1 MHGKSG
7 IGRILPKT
15 LDEVKPLKSRIV
27 LLSFAIFPLIPTP
40 LFRILTSPK
49 SEISVINF
57 LSVITL
63 KKIDQISGLII
74 LGIGVFYLSKTAKLA
89 IWKGKT
95 LGPGFFPL
103 LLGIALVALTV
114 LLLVKATLA
123 ARDPSLS
130 LPQRFFPSRSGLL
143 KLLYLIG
150 ALAVYVLT
158 LQPLGYLLS
167 TLLFLFALFLAWD
180 PKRPGLAVAV
190 AVGTVLGSYVFFDL
204 LLQVQ
209 LPKGLL
215 G

>member
-1 MHGKSG
+1 M
-7 IGRILPKT
+7 
-15 LDEVKPLKSRIV
+15 
-27 LLSFAIFPLIPTP
+27 
-40 LFRILTSPK
+40 
-49 SEISVINF
+49 
-57 LSVITL
+57 
-63 KKIDQISGLII
+63 KKIDQISGVII
-74 LGIGVFYLSKTAKLA
+74 LGIAVFYLSKTAKLA

-103 LLGIALVALTV
+103 LLGIALVGLTL

-123 ARDPSLS
+123 KRDPSLS
-130 LPQRFFPSRSGLL
+130 HPQRFFPSRSGLL

-190 AVGTVLGSYVFFDL
+190 AVGAVLCSYVFFDL

>member
-1 MHGKSG
+1 
-7 IGRILPKT
+7 
-15 LDEVKPLKSRIV
+15 LKR
-27 LLSFAIFPLIPTP
+27 
-40 LFRILTSPK
+40 
-49 SEISVINF
+49 
-57 LSVITL
+57 
-63 KKIDQISGLII
+63 IDQISASII
-74 LGIGVFYLSKTAKLA
+74 LAIAVFYLFKTAKLA
-89 IWKGKT
+89 IWKGTT

-103 LLGIALVALTV
+103 LLGIALVALTI

-123 ARDPSLS
+123 PKDHSLS
-130 LPQRFFPSRSGLL
+130 LPERFLPSRSGLL

-150 ALAVYVLT
+150 ALVVYVLT

-167 TLLFLFALFLAWD
+167 TLLFLCVLFLAWD

-190 AVGTVLGSYVFFDL
+190 AVGTVLCSYVFFDL

>member
-1 MHGKSG
+1 
-7 IGRILPKT
+7 
-15 LDEVKPLKSRIV
+15 
-27 LLSFAIFPLIPTP
+27 
-40 LFRILTSPK
+40 
-49 SEISVINF
+49 
-57 LSVITL
+57 L
-63 KKIDQISGLII
+63 KKIDQISGSII
-74 LGIGVFYLSKTAKLA
+74 LGIAVFYLSKTAKLA

-103 LLGIALVALTV
+103 LLGIALVALT
-114 LLLVKATLA
+114 LLLLIKATLA
-123 ARDPSLS
+123 ARDRFLS
-130 LPQRFFPSRSGLL
+130 PAERFFPSRSGLL

-150 ALAVYVLT
+150 ALVAYVLA

-190 AVGTVLGSYVFFDL
+190 AVGTVLCSYVFFDL